1 MFKNKEL
8 RRIFG
13 HKRKEV
19 TGGQRKLHNKDL
31 HNLYVLYKIIRMIES
46 RRMKLMGYVAC
57 MGERRN
63 YTKF

>member
-31 HNLYVLYKIIRMIES
+31 HKLHSSPNIIMIRTRMI
-46 RRMKLMGYVAC
+46 
-57 MGERRN
+57 
-63 YTKF
+63 